1 MHSFYLPPGNLDLIA
16 VSGPDTVKLLQGQ
29 LTCDVAALPDPGFT
43 RGALCNNKGRV
54 LATFLLVKQ
63 GSTCYLALN
72 KGLGAIL
79 TLALKKY
86 LPFYKCELRQL
97 PAEDHACFGVSGQ
110 SASTLPGLA
119 SAPPPEEGQCSNLAN
134 GWICA
139 LSQTRQQYLVYDHSA
154 APMPDNVATG
164 ALADW
169 LVGGMLTG
177 LFPFLPEDA
186 EKYTPQELHLDRH
199 GYVSFTK
206 GCYTGQ
212 EIVARMHYRG
222 KLKKLLF
229 LLDAPWADNTPPT
242 GSMEILDASG
252 AILGTTLKALLHDG
266 TLYAL
271 VALPADVE
279 QTLPTRV
286 KSANGLLFNV
296 RVF

>member
-1 MHSFYLPPGNLDLIA
+1 
-16 VSGPDTVKLLQGQ
+16 
-29 LTCDVAALPDPGFT
+29 VAALPDPGFT

-63 GSTCYLALN
+63 DSTCYLALN

-110 SASTLPGLA
+110 SATTLPGLA
-119 SAPPPEEGQCSNLAN
+119 SVPLPEEGQCSNLAS

-139 LSQTRQQYLVYDHSA
+139 LNRTPQQYLVYDHSA
-154 APMPDNVATG
+154 PPAPDNIATG
-164 ALADW
+164 GLADW
-169 LVGGMLTG
+169 LVSGMLAG
-177 LFPFLPEDA
+177 FFPFLPEDA

-229 LLDAPWADNTPPT
+229 LLDAPLAGNTPPT
-242 GSMEILDASG
+242 APMEILDASG
-252 AILGTTLKALLHDG
+252 AILGTTLKALLHDE

-271 VALPADVE
+271 VALPADME
-279 QTLPTRV
+279 QTLPARV
-286 KSANGLLFNV
+286 KNTEGLLFNV